1 MADYTT
7 VEVDGEPVEF
17 PTSMSDAEIGA
28 AIQKMRAEKA
38 EAGMSGYV
46 MGLKDPISGGA
57 QLLERILPQPIVER
71 VNALNQ
77 ALAEYGLV
85 SPLPEGGVS
94 EMVRQEEAAYQAGR
108 QARGEE
114 GFDVRRLVGNVVNP
128 ANVAIAAK
136 GAQLASRIPV
146 LRSGAGQ
153 AVTAGAAPAAFTP
166 VTEGDFEEEKTK
178 QIAAGGIGGVGG
190 AVLAKAAGKAANPLV
205 TAAEQR
211 MRDLGVRLTPGQA
224 LGGQFARLES
234 FAEQLPLVGSYITR
248 AKERA
253 LFDFNKG
260 VINKALSK
268 VDEKLPEDVIGRD
281 AVEYV
286 NRVVSSK
293 YDDALS
299 NVSLAYDKGLTA
311 KIGTVIGASNVRSAK
326 GKQTISDELNDI
338 IFSKVPVDDQGRAV
352 LSGEQFKAIES
363 ALTKRATSYKSRNSQ
378 EEYDIGESLDNALKI
393 WRDSLLSQNPKQAM
407 KLKKI
412 NAAYGDVAVMRSA
425 AANTGAE
432 NGVFTPKQYKA
443 AVRQRD
449 VTRGKTRFAAGKA
462 IGQKEAEAGVETM
475 GDVGLSTVLG
485 RETQALARAGTGLGF
500 GAGAIIDPA
509 SAAITAATIGITTP
523 ALYSQSGIR
532 AMTVL
537 TRQRPE
543 LLRKIGKVLEERA
556 TKEGSITGNMVIQEY
571 NRLTKTKK

>member
-7 VEVDGEPVEF
+7 VEVDGEPIEF

-28 AIQKMRAEKA
+28 AIQKMRAAKA
-38 EAGMSGYV
+38 EAGMSGYA

-108 QARGEE
+108 TARGEE
-114 GFDVRRLVGNVVNP
+114 GFDVPRLLTNIVNP
-128 ANVAIAAK
+128 ANVALAAR
-136 GAQLASRIPV
+136 GAQLATRIPG
-146 LRSGAGQ
+146 LRGGAGQ
-153 AVTAGAAPAAFTP
+153 AVAAGAAPAAFTP
-166 VTEGDFEEEKTK
+166 VTDGDFEEEKTK
-178 QIAAGGIGGVGG
+178 QIGAGGIGGIGG
-190 AVLAKAAGKAANPLV
+190 AVLAKAGAKAANPLV

-286 NRVVSSK
+286 NKVVSQK

-299 NVSLAYDKGLTA
+299 NVSMDYDKALTT
-311 KIGTVIGASNVRSAK
+311 KIGTVIGDSKVRSAT
-326 GKQTISDELNDI
+326 GKQALSDELNDI

-363 ALTKRATSYKSRNSQ
+363 ELTKRATSYKNRGSQ
-378 EEYDIGESLDNALKI
+378 EEYDIGEALDSALKM

-412 NAAYGDVAVMRSA
+412 NAAYGDVVVMRNA
-425 AANTGAE
+425 AADTGAE

-443 AVRQRD
+443 AVRKRD
-449 VTRGKTRFAAGKA
+449 ETRGKTRFAAGKA
-462 IGQKEAEAGVETM
+462 IGQQEAEAGVETM
-475 GDVGLSTVLG
+475 GEAGLSTVLG
-485 RETQALARAGTGLGF
+485 RETQALTRAGTTGAL
-500 GAGAIIDPA
+500 GAGAVVDPV
-509 SAAITAATIGITTP
+509 SAGITAAVIGVTTP

-532 AMTVL
+532 AMTAL
-537 TRQRPE
+537 TRNRPE

-571 NRLTKTKK
+571 NRLTKPKK